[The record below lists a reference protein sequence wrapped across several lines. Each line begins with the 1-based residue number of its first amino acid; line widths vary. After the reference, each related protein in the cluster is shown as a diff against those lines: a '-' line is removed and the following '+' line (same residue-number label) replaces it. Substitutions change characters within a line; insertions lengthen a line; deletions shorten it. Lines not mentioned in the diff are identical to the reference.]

1 MQKVPK
7 CRKHIRK
14 RRNLIMAYK
23 LRDSKNKWL
32 STHIWSARRMRM
44 INYYGYKIAY
54 TSNNKCFRSAYRH
67 FRHNS
72 CLLDISYLNCL
83 SIKSQSKNLPSNIK
97 IKRPTIDIK
106 KSIIY

>member
-44 INYYGYKIAY
+44 VNYYGYKIAY

-67 FRHNS
+67 FRHNC
-72 CLLDISYLNCL
+72 CLLDISYFNCL
-83 SIKSQSKNLPSNIK
+83 SITSNSEHLPSNI
-97 IKRPTIDIK
+97 RIK
-106 KSIIY
+106 KPTT